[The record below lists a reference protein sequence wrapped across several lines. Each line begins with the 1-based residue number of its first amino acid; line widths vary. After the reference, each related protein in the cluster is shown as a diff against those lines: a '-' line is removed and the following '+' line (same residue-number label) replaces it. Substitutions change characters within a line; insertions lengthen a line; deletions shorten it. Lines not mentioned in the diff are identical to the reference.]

1 MNRFSLAVT
10 AAVVSA
16 TAATGVMAFS
26 ALGDDQRPVTPT
38 AADRAK
44 LEACLRDTGGEETRC
59 KVDKTAKPGVAPAEL
74 LACLRARG
82 LNPPT
87 APDELKM
94 WILRTP
100 AAKSCVDVGG
110 PKKPEGGGCGDVKP
124 ATPASS
130 SRSGSAPA

>member
-16 TAATGVMAFS
+16 TAVTGVMAFS
-26 ALGDDQRPVTPT
+26 ALGDDQRPTAPT
-38 AADRAK
+38 AADLAK
-44 LEACLRDTGGEETRC
+44 KRQAVAD
-59 KVDKTAKPGVAPAEL
+59 PGVAPPEL
-74 LACLRARG
+74 LACLRAHG

-100 AAKSCVDVGG
+100 AAKPCIETGG
-110 PKKPEGGGCGDVKP
+110 PKKPEGGGCGDGKP
-124 ATPASS
+124 AVVVGDRRPSS
-130 SRSGSAPA
+130 